1 MGGGCDCRAV
11 ETRPAQNLFPMNAP
25 ERYKQDRVLTAERER
40 KTTREKQS
48 VVMRRE
54 RQKRKNKTER
64 KKNM

>member
-25 ERYKQDRVLTAERER
+25 ERFKQDRVLTGERE
-40 KTTREKQS
+40 TTKEKQS
-48 VVMRRE
+48 AVTRRE